1 MNSFLSLLEEE
12 APEKRVFEWLKHCS
26 AAPKDVE
33 YSREDSGCLQNER
46 NETEL
51 TANFRLR
58 NKSCVLKLYSREE
71 CQHIITYIVEND
83 AFPFL
88 KGTLLWQKM
97 ENEKVCYRSWQ
108 SMKEQFI
115 KKIYPNLGE
124 YPVKPDD
131 RKKFMEYMKP
141 SPPQKIIHMEPGQ
154 RGWRKN
160 GRYYTIEED
169 LIILKYIFHRR
180 RHLQVHGNSLWQT
193 MEDRQILPGRT
204 WQSMRSR
211 YLNVIRHSL
220 DEYKSQDTG
229 IKSFELHEKGKAYR
243 TRKFFSQAH
252 SRSKKKKKKSNVSV
266 YSPLSSCTNTKK
278 LVSRKVANQQDIRKY
293 AISTGTQLASKLK
306 VLGKN
311 MEHLKHHN
319 KEMQPTSCSLVYHE
333 ASDSEAPAVDQ
344 QNTSEK
350 NKKNKDMKRKEVEC
364 SISCNISSVLP
375 DLQNDAAS
383 TNESVGESD
392 NSNKKSDQCDRTVEN
407 SRSGVNSH
415 DCSSIS
421 CESLKKIV
429 KHPPTLVNN
438 RSSEKCENSNNE
450 DRNNV
455 ECSIPDHISDL
466 QEFVSDSEICDM
478 APSCNANHSQ
488 SEGQVIDDETRS
500 EISRGKL

>member
-1 MNSFLSLLEEE
+1 M
-12 APEKRVFEWLKHCS
+12 
-26 AAPKDVE
+26 
-33 YSREDSGCLQNER
+33 
-46 NETEL
+46 
-51 TANFRLR
+51 
-58 NKSCVLKLYSREE
+58 
-71 CQHIITYIVEND
+71 
-83 AFPFL
+83 
-88 KGTLLWQKM
+88 
-97 ENEKVCYRSWQ
+97 
-108 SMKEQFI
+108 
-115 KKIYPNLGE
+115 
-124 YPVKPDD
+124 PD
-131 RKKFMEYMKP
+131 
-141 SPPQKIIHMEPGQ
+141 
-154 RGWRKN
+154 
-160 GRYYTIEED
+160 
-169 LIILKYIFHRR
+169 
-180 RHLQVHGNSLWQT
+180 
-193 MEDRQILPGRT
+193 
-204 WQSMRSR
+204 
-211 YLNVIRHSL
+211 
-220 DEYKSQDTG
+220 
-229 IKSFELHEKGKAYR
+229 
-243 TRKFFSQAH
+243 

-500 EISRGKL
+500 EISRGSFCSRTTIRHNSPSCVYTSINNCVQCSSDHKLSPSSN